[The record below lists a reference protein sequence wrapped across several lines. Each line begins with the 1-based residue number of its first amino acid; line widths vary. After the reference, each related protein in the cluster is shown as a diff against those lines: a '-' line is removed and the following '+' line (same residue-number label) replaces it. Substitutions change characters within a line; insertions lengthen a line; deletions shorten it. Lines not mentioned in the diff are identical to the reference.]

1 MLVGSERKASCG
13 LVLSVFDLSPNAIRN
28 YVSLTTFSRKTTDAG
43 GGSCCRETA
52 GWERPRRASIPIIET
67 RRVGQRVL

>member
-28 YVSLTTFSRKTTDAG
+28 YVSLTTFSRKTTDAD

-52 GWERPRRASIPIIET
+52 G
-67 RRVGQRVL
+67 